1 MTEFF
6 SNLFSKR
13 EEKAQPQRSPPTFYK
28 REEDERV
35 EVLHRLSN
43 KIAECDKKISH
54 YKEQIAAYDHRIRTN
69 KELYDRF
76 KNKQA
81 TQAQAL
87 KNDTI
92 SIMTERDKL
101 QRLMGN
107 YQQQKDT
114 ATLHHENLNSIVDV
128 EEMNELTKMSTVHIQ
143 KAVNKIDLH
152 GAKTSASE
160 ARTASKT
167 ASQLTSYIINPLDI
181 DPMENQAMFSD
192 AFDKLDFGVNEELSE
207 EYLYPA
213 AATTTTTASNKQ
225 PITNKKTS
233 SYASVLDDEL
243 L

>member
-1 MTEFF
+1 MSEFW
-6 SNLFSKR
+6 SGLFTKR
-13 EEKAQPQRSPPTFYK
+13 EEKTPPQRQPPTFYK
-28 REEDERV
+28 REDDERV
-35 EVLHRLSN
+35 EVLHRLSS
-43 KIAECDKKISH
+43 KIAECDKKINY
-54 YKEQIAAYDHRIRTN
+54 YKQQIAEYDQRIRTN

-87 KNDTI
+87 RNDTI
-92 SIMTERDKL
+92 SIMTEKEKL
-101 QRLMGN
+101 ERLLGN
-107 YQQQKDT
+107 YQQQKTT

-181 DPMENQAMFSD
+181 DPMENQAIFSD

-207 EYLYPA
+207 EEYLYPV
-213 AATTTTTASNKQ
+213 ATSKKQPLTASS
-225 PITNKKTS
+225 NKKTS
-233 SYASVLDDEL
+233 TYSSVLDDEL